1 MNNEYN
7 YNVEERTGE
16 EKRNRFA
23 NKPLVPGSVVCSE
36 FSDFDGNRTT
46 GIFLV
51 IYDEFL
57 DTNVSQSRNVVAL
70 KLTTKNT
77 LVNNYVVAVNRN
89 INSFLDK
96 DCMVCCSKLH
106 VLSKV
111 KEVYK
116 YIGQLDNITYKRVVK
131 TYSRWARA
139 VELQV
144 LDRI

>member
-1 MNNEYN
+1 MNNKYDW
-7 YNVEERTGE
+7 
-16 EKRNRFA
+16 NR
-23 NKPLVPGSVVCSE
+23 PLMPGSIVCSE

-51 IYDEFL
+51 IYDEAL
-57 DTNVSQSRNVVAL
+57 DTNVIQSRNIVAL

-77 LVNNYVVAVNRN
+77 LVNNYVVAINRN
-89 INSFLDK
+89 INNFLDQE
-96 DCMVCCSKLH
+96 CMVCCSKLH

-116 YIGQLDNITYKRVVK
+116 YLGQLDNVTYKRVVK
-131 TYSRWARA
+131 TYCKYSRT
-139 VELQV
+139 VESQL